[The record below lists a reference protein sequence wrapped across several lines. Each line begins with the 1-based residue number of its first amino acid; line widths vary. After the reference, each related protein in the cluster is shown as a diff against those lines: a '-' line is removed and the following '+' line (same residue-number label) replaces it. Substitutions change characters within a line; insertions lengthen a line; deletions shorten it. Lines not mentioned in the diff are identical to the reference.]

1 MRHKWIMIAFTA
13 LFVIL
18 LWIYRHDLLIWI
30 EQADASSILPVT
42 VVAVFMSLF
51 PVIPYPIVG
60 GVIGAAY
67 GPAGALIVW
76 FGSTAASIIFFM
88 MIRYGGFQAGGRKL
102 IAKSRYGDKI
112 TLLFEKNAFM
122 VLTVLRMIPVIPS
135 IILNAYGGVSRI
147 SFFIYSI
154 ASAIGKLPAMI
165 LFAMI
170 GHSIVTNP
178 IELLYMALIYSI
190 FLAFVY
196 VIYRRWIRPVEKMPQ
211 GGVHQ
216 IPDSPADRV

>member
-1 MRHKWIMIAFTA
+1 MRQKWLMIALTA
-13 LFVIL
+13 GAVLL
-18 LWIYRHDLLIWI
+18 LWIYRNDLLLWI
-30 EQADASSILPVT
+30 EQADASSIIPVT
-42 VVAVFMSLF
+42 VIAVFMSLF

-88 MIRYGGFQAGGRKL
+88 MVRYGGFQAGGRKL
-102 IAKSRYGDKI
+102 IAKSKYSDKI
-112 TLLFEKNAFM
+112 TLMFEKNAFM

-135 IILNAYGGVSRI
+135 IILNAYGGISRI

-154 ASAIGKLPAMI
+154 ASAIGKIPAMI

-178 IELLYMALIYSI
+178 IELLYMAVIYII
-190 FLAFVY
+190 FLAIVY
-196 VIYRRWIRPVEKMPQ
+196 VIYRRWIRPAEKMPQ
-211 GGVHQ
+211 SGVNY
-216 IPDSPADRV
+216 IPDSPADRI